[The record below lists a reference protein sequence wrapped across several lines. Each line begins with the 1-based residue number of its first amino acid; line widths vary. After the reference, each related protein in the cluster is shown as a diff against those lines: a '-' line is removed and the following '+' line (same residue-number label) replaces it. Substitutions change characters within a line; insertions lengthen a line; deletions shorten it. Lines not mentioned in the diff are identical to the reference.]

1 MGDHFMPEKVKIN
14 NNVFVYPMP
23 VTLLGANVGG
33 KANFMTLGWV
43 SRVNAN
49 PPMLGV
55 GVHKSHYTAEGI
67 KENKSF
73 SVNFPEAEMIRET
86 DYCGIVSG
94 EKADKSGLFEVFYGE
109 LETAPM
115 IKECTLNLEC
125 KLVETIEFPTNYFF
139 VGEIVG
145 AYSEEQYMTQ
155 GKPDIKKMEPLLL
168 TMPDNSYWKVG
179 DYAGEAWKSGKA
191 VKEKLKTEE

>member
-1 MGDHFMPEKVKIN
+1 MPEKIKIN
-14 NNVFVYPMP
+14 NNIFVYPMP
-23 VTLLGANVGG
+23 VTLLGANVKR
-33 KANFMTLGWV
+33 KANFMALGWV

-86 DYCGIVSG
+86 DYCGIVTG
-94 EKADKSGLFEVFYGE
+94 EKADKSSLFEVFYGE
-109 LETAPM
+109 VETAPM
-115 IKECTLNLEC
+115 IRECTLNLEC
-125 KLVETIEFPTNYFF
+125 KLVETLEFPTNYFF

-179 DYAGEAWKSGKA
+179 DYAGEAWKTGKA

>member
-1 MGDHFMPEKVKIN
+1 MPEKVKIN